1 MGCIPRSRPAARPD
15 GGPSEFQDN
24 HGSDGQ
30 TVHHVY
36 KFSA

>member
-1 MGCIPRSRPAARPD
+1 MHPTFPADRTTGRRESVRVQA
-15 GGPSEFQDN
+15 N
-24 HGSDGQ
+24 HGPDGQ